1 MRRWLAQQARLSMGP
16 SVPMRHRVFL
26 ISCALAA
33 LLLFGINA
41 WEGYRTQRQERF
53 DNAASNAQK
62 LLISFEDHALQ
73 QLDAADTY
81 LRIARRLMRENS
93 DWRSLQESLG
103 AVRSTHAADFT
114 GLMAITDRNG
124 KVIFISESPQTPKVS
139 LAERGYFK
147 ALKSDPHDRAIVD
160 ATRRGLITGKMQYR
174 IIRPILKDGKFDGV
188 IMLSLLPENL
198 TRFYGNLSLGR
209 RSVSTIITD
218 DRLLIARSPAAAA
231 DAYEHPLPGAEE
243 LGSVVEQPSGQ
254 VRVRSPLD
262 GEERQLFFAHLP
274 DYPVIVMVGISDKDI
289 LETLADSRKHLL
301 SELAGFSFATLLVT
315 LLLLRLLGELYE
327 RRQAVWALQSLNKVH
342 QVLSG
347 SNQAV
352 LRAMSEDG
360 VYQAMCEA
368 IVTHGGYRMA
378 WVGLVQND
386 TERSIRPVASAGY
399 VQGYLDLLTVSSAG
413 GRGSSG
419 PAGLSILTGKPQI
432 NPNFENNSSVGPW
445 RQAALERGYRSSIGL
460 PLKSTGENFGVL
472 SIYSAKVDAFGP
484 EEVTLF
490 EELAE
495 DLSHGVM
502 ALRLRRENDMMSGAL
517 VQAQKMQAL
526 GNLTGGIAHDFN
538 NLLQVIL
545 SNLDLGL
552 KVAQDAT
559 LSRYLKN
566 AMQGAENG
574 AKLTGQLLAFARR
587 QPLKPEPLRLDALM
601 EEMTS
606 LLHRTLG
613 SPIQIVAETAANL
626 WTALADANQLRNA
639 VLNLAINAR
648 DAMPDG
654 GRLTIGLGNIS
665 IRDSRR
671 EMKPGDYVT
680 LSISDTGSGMTAEV
694 MAQAFDPF
702 FTTKPEGAGT
712 GLGLSMVYGFAKQ
725 SGGHVTID
733 SALGLGTTVTVYLP
747 RTWRAEAVAAP
758 ENAAP
763 PQGQGEIILLV
774 EDDAGVRLSVHDQL
788 VSLGYRVLTAAS
800 SNEGLDILASSEP
813 IDLLFTD
820 LVMPGLFNGR
830 DLAVQGRSLRP
841 GLKVLFTSGFAQA
854 SVLEQGHL
862 DDGVT
867 LLGKP
872 YRLSQLAQSI
882 RRAITSEP
890 MRVLLVEDDEMVR
903 EAMVEILESNGYA
916 VTAQA
921 SAVDAL
927 KSLGETPGFTAIIA
941 DKNLSSPMGKA
952 MDGIDLLTAAHGS
965 HPRAALVLITGEN
978 LPPDALNGLE
988 AAVLH
993 KPFHPRALMEVLSRS
1008 RD

>member
-16 SVPMRHRVFL
+16 SVPMRHRLFL

-81 LRIARRLMRENS
+81 LRTARRLMRETS
-93 DWRSLQESLG
+93 DWRGLQESLG

-114 GLMAITDRNG
+114 GLMAVTDRDG
-124 KVIFISESPQTPKVS
+124 KVIFFSESPQPPDVS
-139 LAERGYFK
+139 FAERDYFK
-147 ALKSDPHDRAIVD
+147 ALKRDPHDRAIVD
-160 ATRRGLITGKMQYR
+160 ATRRGLITGKIQYR
-174 IIRPILKDGKFDGV
+174 IVRPILKDGKFDGV
-188 IMLSLLPENL
+188 IMVSLLPENL
-198 TRFYGNLSLGR
+198 TRFYGNLNLGR
-209 RSVSTIITD
+209 RSISTIITD
-218 DRLLIARSPAAAA
+218 DRHLIARSPAAAPS
-231 DAYEHPLPGAEE
+231 AYEHPLPGAEE
-243 LGSVVEQPSGQ
+243 LGPVIEQPSGQ
-254 VRVRSPLD
+254 VRVRSSLD

-274 DYPVIVMVGISDKDI
+274 DYPVVVVVGISDKDI
-289 LETLADSRKHLL
+289 LETLADSRTHMLN
-301 SELAGFSFATLLVT
+301 ELAGFSFATLLVT

-386 TERSIRPVASAGY
+386 AERSIRPVASAGY
-399 VQGYLDLLTVSSAG
+399 VQGYLDLLGISSAG
-413 GRGSSG
+413 GPGSGG

-432 NPNFENNSSVGPW
+432 NPSFENNSGVGPW
-445 RQAALERGYRSSIGL
+445 RQAALERGYRSSIAL

-472 SIYSAKVDAFGP
+472 SIYSAKADAFGP
-484 EEVTLF
+484 DEISLF

-552 KVAQDAT
+552 KVTQDAT

-613 SPIQIVAETAANL
+613 PPIQIDRRDCRQSLDRPGRRQPTAQCRA
-626 WTALADANQLRNA
+626 QSGHQCPRRH
-639 VLNLAINAR
+639 AR
-648 DAMPDG
+648 RRPPDHRPG
-654 GRLTIGLGNIS
+654 QYLHPR
-665 IRDSRR
+665 SRR
-671 EMKPGDYVT
+671 EMKPGDYVM

-733 SALGLGTTVTVYLP
+733 SALGLGTTVTLYLP
-747 RTWRAEAVAAP
+747 RTWRPEAVAAP
-758 ENAAP
+758 KRRPAP
-763 PQGQGEIILLV
+763 RPRRDHLAGGRRQRRAPVGPRSAGQPGLSGSDRRIQQRG
-774 EDDAGVRLSVHDQL
+774 AGYSGRLRAHRPFVHRSGHARPVQWPRSGDPGP
-788 VSLGYRVLTAAS
+788 V
-800 SNEGLDILASSEP
+800 LASGAEGA
-813 IDLLFTD
+813 LHL
-820 LVMPGLFNGR
+820 G
-830 DLAVQGRSLRP
+830 LRP
-841 GLKVLFTSGFAQA
+841 GLGAGTGPSGRRRDLAGQA
-854 SVLEQGHL
+854 LSPVPAGPVHPPRHHL
-862 DDGVT
+862 GSHAGTAGGRRRDGARSHAGDS
-867 LLGKP
+867 GKQ
-872 YRLSQLAQSI
+872 RLCRHRPGQ
-882 RRAITSEP
+882 RRRCPE
-890 MRVLLVEDDEMVR
+890 V
-903 EAMVEILESNGYA
+903 
-916 VTAQA
+916 
-921 SAVDAL
+921 
-927 KSLGETPGFTAIIA
+927 PGGNPRLHRHHRRQ
-941 DKNLSSPMGKA
+941 NLSGPTGKA

-978 LPPDALNGLE
+978 LPPDALGGLE